1 MMNLTIEL
9 ANYAFVILIALY
21 TSLCFSVLRK
31 KNQEDVNHGWK
42 VQNLLTFLIHLLA
55 FAVLFIQT
63 LQVKVLIFY
72 VFQFF
77 LLQAVLVFT
86 KMIYPGVNRLI
97 LNNMCF
103 FLAISFIVLTRLSY
117 DKAVR
122 QYQIAAAALLIS
134 LVIPVLIRKC
144 AFLQKIPWVYGAA
157 GLLLLVTVAVTGK
170 TTSGAKLAL
179 VLGEFSFQPSEFV
192 KISFVFFSASMLAK
206 STKLKELVL
215 TTAMA
220 ALHVLVLVLSRDL
233 GGALLYFITYLVMLY
248 VASKKPLY
256 LLGGLTA
263 GAAAA
268 WIGYQLFYHV
278 RVRVLAW
285 TDPFSVIEK
294 EGYQITQ
301 SLFAIGTGSWFGMGL
316 NQGMPD
322 KIPVVEQDFVF
333 SAIAEEFGGIF
344 AICLI
349 LICMSCFIMFVNIS
363 MQIKNN
369 FCKYTA
375 LGFGTLYGFQVFLT
389 IGGAIRFIPSTGV
402 TLPLVSYGGSS
413 MAASIIMFAIIQG
426 MYLLKEDEEL
436 KIEKERERAAKAR
449 AKTKKRKEAV
459 KPEERS

>member
-170 TTSGAKLAL
+170 TMSGAKLAL